1 MACRSGPA
9 NESHVD
15 AGRLAWRSDTASDS
29 VYLTLYGMSSSTGRL
44 HEESYH
50 DVKLRRAG
58 HEACAVHGACHVTP
72 SELCGAVTSP
82 NLVSF

>member
-58 HEACAVHGACHVTP
+58 HEACAVTL